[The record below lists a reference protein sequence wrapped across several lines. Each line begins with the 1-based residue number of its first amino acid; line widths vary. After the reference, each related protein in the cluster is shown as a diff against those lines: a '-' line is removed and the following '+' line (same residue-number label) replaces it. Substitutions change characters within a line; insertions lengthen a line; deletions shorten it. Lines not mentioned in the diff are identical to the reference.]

1 MTNSIENR
9 VMRLE
14 DGRLNSFN
22 LKKRISSRA
31 NKIFFPNFVLK
42 YGVEQTASTDEK
54 FIFNGHTL
62 GFRPQCVIFSRKN
75 FLSRNLSCFVE
86 AGIVLCGQPHNFG
99 CPVFHYVSSFP
110 LFSIILGLL
119 I

>member
-22 LKKRISSRA
+22 LENGSVQERTK
-31 NKIFFPNFVLK
+31 FFPNFVLK

-54 FIFNGHTL
+54 IIFNGHTL

-86 AGIVLCGQPHNFG
+86 AGIVLCG
-99 CPVFHYVSSFP
+99 
-110 LFSIILGLL
+110 
-119 I
+119 